1 MAEILPEDVHKILEK
16 YMLVDGYDLVLDLRK
31 SKGSWVYDAKRGCY
45 FLDFFT
51 FFASSPIGY
60 NHPKLTE
67 TEFIRKLGEVA
78 VNKPANSDLYTVE
91 MAEFVDTFT
100 RVAVPEYMK
109 YLFFVSGGA
118 LAVENG
124 LKVAMDW
131 KVRKNFSKGLR
142 EEKGHQV
149 IHFEEAFHGRS
160 GYTLSLTN
168 TFDPRKTKYFAKF
181 DWPRI
186 INPKITF
193 PLNDENLR
201 KVKELEETA
210 IEQINN
216 AIAERGDDICSL
228 IIEPI
233 QGEGGDNHFRAEF
246 FKQLRK
252 ICDENEL
259 MFIVDEVQAGVGL
272 TGKMWAYQHYGI
284 KPDIIAFGKKTQ
296 VCGIMV
302 GSLVDEVDNHVFK
315 ESSRIN
321 STWGGNLI
329 DMVRATKYF
338 EIIEEERLVE
348 NAAKMGDYLQK
359 RLHELGDNYPEII
372 SNIRG
377 KGLMCAFDLPD
388 SKTRDMV
395 KDTVYKNLMIVLP
408 CGEKSI
414 RFRPALNIN
423 RDEIDRGIEI
433 LDNSIKEVVS
443 RKKN

>member
-1 MAEILPEDVHKILEK
+1 MAEILPEDVHKILGK

-67 TEFIRKLGEVA
+67 PEFIRKLGEVA

-131 KVRKNFSKGLR
+131 KVRKNFSRGLR
-142 EEKGHQV
+142 DEKGHQV

-423 RDEIDRGIEI
+423 QDEIDRGIEI
-433 LDNSIKEVVS
+433 LDKSIKEVVS
-443 RKKN
+443 GQKN

>member
-1 MAEILPEDVHKILEK
+1 MAEILPEDVHKILGK
-16 YMLVDGYDLVLDLRK
+16 YMLVDGYDLVLDPRK
-31 SKGSWVYDAKRGCY
+31 SKGSWVYDAERGCY

-67 TEFIRKLGEVA
+67 PEFIRKLGEVA

-131 KVRKNFSKGLR
+131 KVRKNFSRGLR
-142 EEKGHQV
+142 DEKGHQV

-259 MFIVDEVQAGVGL
+259 VFIVDEVQAGVGL

-359 RLHELGDNYPEII
+359 RLHELGGNYPEII

-423 RDEIDRGIEI
+423 QDEIDRGIEI
-433 LDNSIKEVVS
+433 LDKSIKEVVS
-443 RKKN
+443 GQKN